1 MKLFYKNYFAKSS
14 ILDAENRIKSKLK
27 TSETEGIYL
36 SIQVGI
42 TQPKFVS
49 VLLSLPALILEAPQ
63 RSVKIK
69 I

>member
-1 MKLFYKNYFAKSS
+1 MKLFYKNDFAKSS
-14 ILDAENRIKSKLK
+14 ILDAENRIKNKLK

-49 VLLSLPALILEAPQ
+49 VLSTLPALIPEEKKLT
-63 RSVKIK
+63 
-69 I
+69 